1 MKKVC
6 LILIGLLAFESI
18 GQETESFSLLSAE
31 EYGVNNNDKM
41 KNVLLDYEAAKKR
54 VWETTA
60 IGLPQI
66 SAEGSFQDFIDIPV
80 SVVEASLFNPLAPE
94 GELLEFQMGQRFTT
108 SLTFN
113 VNQLIFDGSYIVGL
127 KFAKF
132 WMEMSNNSIDR
143 TKAEIKTM
151 VREGYYNVLVAQ
163 ENLSIMDSILLSTEE
178 LEREN
183 QILLENKII
192 LQEDAD
198 QISLTLDRI
207 KMNKQVAERQLEIAK
222 NLLKLQMGYDL
233 DKDIEVTETLDD
245 VLADILANSPI
256 TSDNAVTNNV
266 NYQMMLD
273 QQRLDEFA
281 LMNEKAAYYP
291 SVGAFLSHSQNA
303 FRNEFNFFNDGQW
316 YPTTVWGIAVSIP
329 ITTSGQKVMRVQQ
342 AEIKL
347 EQDQNNLND
356 FERTLEFQ
364 ELQLKAEFQNAV
376 DQMNFEKQN
385 IALAK
390 FIYEQSLKRK
400 EIGAVSSFDVTQ
412 KQNQLLQ
419 AEGAYIGSIVQLL
432 NVKIQLDKLYSK

>member
-1 MKKVC
+1 M
-6 LILIGLLAFESI
+6 IGFLTFNSF
-18 GQETESFSLLSAE
+18 GQDTESFSLQAAE

-41 KNVLLDYEAAKKR
+41 KNVLLDYEVARKR

-60 IGLPQI
+60 IGLPQV

-80 SVVEASLFNPLAPE
+80 SVVEANLFNPLAPE
-94 GELLEFQMGQRFTT
+94 GDLLEFQMGQRYTT

-113 VNQLIFDGSYIVGL
+113 VNQLIFDGSYVVGL
-127 KFAKF
+127 KFANF
-132 WMEMSNNSIDR
+132 WMEMSSNNIER
-143 TKAEIKTM
+143 TKADIKTM

-163 ENLSIMDSILLSTEE
+163 ENLSLMDSILLSTEE

-183 QILLENKII
+183 QILLENKVI

-198 QISLTLDRI
+198 QITLTLNRI

-233 DKDIEVTETLDD
+233 EKDIEVSETLDD
-245 VLADILANSPI
+245 VLGEILLGAGAGEG
-256 TSDNAVTNNV
+256 NAVTNNM

-273 QQRLDEFA
+273 QQRLDEFS

-303 FRNEFNFFNDGQW
+303 FRNNDGQW
-316 YPTTVWGIAVSIP
+316 YPTTVWGVAVQIP

-347 EQDQNNLND
+347 EQDQNTLND
-356 FERTLEFQ
+356 LERSLEFQ

-385 IALAK
+385 IALAH

-419 AEGAYIGSIVQLL
+419 AEGAYIGSVLQLL
-432 NVKIQLDKLYSK
+432 NIKIQLDKLYSK